1 MGSRVKDIRVI
12 LDDATPGAERLLAY
26 ERPIEVI
33 QAGDPAEVGPA
44 LARMEAALAA
54 GRHLAGWLGYELGY
68 ALEPRLAGLHW
79 PLRDLPLLWFGAF
92 DAARPVARTELV
104 AAGRAYAGPL
114 RHEWD
119 AAAYGRRFTR
129 VHDYIGAGDIYQAN
143 LSFRSRFAFAGDPLA
158 LYLRLRDRAAAPHGA
173 YIDDGARQILSLSPE
188 LFFEISPQGRIAARP
203 MKGTAPRG
211 ADELSDARARAA
223 LAASPK
229 DRAENLMIV
238 DLVRNDVGR
247 LALIGSVGVENLFA
261 VETYPTLHTMVSTVT
276 AQLRPATRVEAVVRA
291 LFPCGSVTGAPKI
304 RAMEIIRELEE
315 SPRGLYCGAVGHFA
329 PDGAANFN
337 VAIRTIVLEKGRGTL
352 GIGGAVV
359 QDSTADA
366 EYAECLLKARYFDS
380 ARKPIGLIET
390 LRWQDGFVRLDRHL
404 ARMANSAAFFSLPF
418 DREAA
423 EASLRSAIGQAREP
437 LRVRLTLDETG
448 TFAAT
453 AAPLGP
459 QPAQWTYALSP
470 HRVGSSDVL
479 LRHKTTWR
487 EFHDSEQARLAKVAD
502 EAVFV
507 NERGALTEG
516 SRTNIF
522 VRRGGILL
530 TPPLS
535 CGLLGGILR
544 ATLLEEG
551 RCREA
556 ELTPGDLA
564 AADEVLLG
572 NSLRGLI
579 RAVPAA
585 EQAATQRR

>member
-1 MGSRVKDIRVI
+1 
-12 LDDATPGAERLLAY
+12 
-26 ERPIEVI
+26 
-33 QAGDPAEVGPA
+33 
-44 LARMEAALAA
+44 
-54 GRHLAGWLGYELGY
+54 
-68 ALEPRLAGLHW
+68 
-79 PLRDLPLLWFGAF
+79 
-92 DAARPVARTELV
+92 
-104 AAGRAYAGPL
+104 
-114 RHEWD
+114 
-119 AAAYGRRFTR
+119 
-129 VHDYIGAGDIYQAN
+129 
-143 LSFRSRFAFAGDPLA
+143 
-158 LYLRLRDRAAAPHGA
+158 
-173 YIDDGARQILSLSPE
+173 
-188 LFFEISPQGRIAARP
+188 
-203 MKGTAPRG
+203 
-211 ADELSDARARAA
+211 
-223 LAASPK
+223 
-229 DRAENLMIV
+229 
-238 DLVRNDVGR
+238 
-247 LALIGSVGVENLFA
+247 
-261 VETYPTLHTMVSTVT
+261 
-276 AQLRPATRVEAVVRA
+276 
-291 LFPCGSVTGAPKI
+291 
-304 RAMEIIRELEE
+304 
-315 SPRGLYCGAVGHFA
+315 
-329 PDGAANFN
+329 
-337 VAIRTIVLEKGRGTL
+337 
-352 GIGGAVV
+352 VV

-404 ARMANSAAFFSLPF
+404 ARMADSAAFFSLPF
-418 DREAA
+418 DREEA
-423 EASLRSAIGQAREP
+423 EASLRSAIDQPREP

-507 NERGALTEG
+507 NERGELTEG

-535 CGLLGGILR
+535 CGLLGGIMR

-556 ELTPGDLA
+556 ELMPGDLA

-579 RAVPAA
+579 RAVPAV
-585 EQAATQRR
+585 EQTAMQRR